1 MTPQDDPTGRPAA
14 DPTRRF
20 TSRVD
25 DYVRSRPG
33 YPDAILDV
41 LREDVGLAPD
51 HVVADLG
58 AGTGL
63 SAEPFLRAGHTVLGV
78 EPNDAMRA
86 AADARLASRPGWRAV
101 AGSAEATGLE
111 PASVDGVVAAQA
123 FHWFD
128 IEAARRE
135 ALRILRPT
143 TAGAGGPGW
152 AALLWN
158 TRRTDETPFLRAYEA
173 LLLEFGTDYQA
184 VRHDRRQ
191 EARVRAFFGG
201 PGRRRVLDN
210 AQRLDLEGLRARL
223 LSSSYTPGEG
233 DPGRVPMLDRLDA
246 IFREHAREGTVEIRY
261 DLEVYSGRPSDEGA
275 A

>member
-1 MTPQDDPTGRPAA
+1 MRGPPA
-14 DPTRRF
+14 DPTHRF

-25 DYVRSRPG
+25 DYVRARPG
-33 YPDAILDV
+33 YPDALLDV
-41 LREDVGLAPD
+41 LREEVGLAPG

-63 SAEPFLRAGHTVLGV
+63 SAEPFLRAGHTVVGV

-86 AADARLASRPGWRAV
+86 AADVRLGNRSGWRAV

-128 IEAARRE
+128 VEAARRE
-135 ALRILRPT
+135 ALRILRT
-143 TAGAGGPGW
+143 TSAGAAVPGPGAAVPGW

-158 TRRTDETPFLRAYEA
+158 TRHTGGTPFLRAYEA
-173 LLLEFGTDYQA
+173 LLLEFGTDYEA

-191 EARVRAFFGG
+191 EGRVRAFFGG
-201 PGRRRVLDN
+201 PCRRRVLDN
-210 AQRLDLEGLRARL
+210 AQRLDLDGLRARL
-223 LSSSYTPGEG
+223 LSSSYTPAEG
-233 DPGRVPMLDRLDA
+233 DPRRVPMLGRLEA
-246 IFREHAREGTVEIRY
+246 IFHEHAREGTVELQY